1 MLRDTDSPDQKIA
14 KLTRINEVLVRRLE
28 SIGEKRGPAYAL
40 SRAAEILE
48 REVVA
53 RNLDLETALAELALI
68 NTELATAR
76 EVADQANRAKSRFL
90 RAASHDLLQPL
101 SAAKLFLAHLR
112 ELSGDAMQRDLV
124 SHLTATIDS
133 AEELIRA
140 LSQIAKLD
148 SRSFQT
154 NLAPV
159 AMGRLFRRL
168 IIDTQPV
175 ASARRID
182 LRFVGS
188 KATVLS
194 DGIYLRQIAQNLIT
208 NALKYTN
215 GRKVLVGLR
224 HEKGDEDGP
233 AVWLEVLD
241 QGPGIA
247 LADQERI
254 FNEFE
259 RLSLETQPG
268 TGLGLSIVQR
278 ACEQLG
284 HRLELIS
291 RPGHGSRFRVRL
303 PLIQTLPLPR
313 MTEQPTGA
321 PQSDLGGRRV
331 LLIENDRTMRQ
342 AMQYL
347 LESWG
352 VLVQAVSGSDA
363 AVQTVTAMQ
372 TVQAGR
378 APDLILT
385 DYRLDGDD
393 TGLRAIRRVSAAL
406 GYAPPAL
413 IVSAEPSDTIREE
426 AGPMAVAILEK
437 PVSGEDLRLAMR
449 HALGLS

>member
-1 MLRDTDSPDQKIA
+1 MLRETDSPGQKIT
-14 KLTRINEVLVRRLE
+14 KLTRINEVLIRRLE
-28 SIGEKRGPAYAL
+28 SISQKRGPAYAL
-40 SRAAEILE
+40 SRAAEVLE

-68 NTELATAR
+68 NTELANAR

-112 ELSGDAMQRDLV
+112 EVSGDALQRDLV

-140 LSQIAKLD
+140 LLQIAKLD

-194 DGIYLRQIAQNLIT
+194 DGVYLRQIAQNLIT
-208 NALKYTN
+208 NALKYTT

-224 HEKGDEDGP
+224 HDRNSAVGP
-233 AVWLEVLD
+233 AVWFEVLD

-247 LADQERI
+247 PADQTRI

-278 ACEQLG
+278 ACDQLD

-291 RPGHGSRFRVRL
+291 HPGLGSRFRVRL
-303 PLIQTLPLPR
+303 PLVQTPSLPAMPAEAPDMPR
-313 MTEQPTGA
+313 A
-321 PQSDLGGRRV
+321 DLTGRRV
-331 LLIENDRTMRQ
+331 LLIENDQTMRQ

-352 VLVQAVSGSDA
+352 MIVWPVAGSDE
-363 AVQTVTAMQ
+363 AVQVAML
-372 TVQAGR
+372 A
-378 APDLILT
+378 APDLILS
-385 DYRLDGDD
+385 DYRLDGED
-393 TGLRAIRRVSAAL
+393 TGMAAIRRLSQELAL
-406 GYAPPAL
+406 APPAL
-413 IVSAEPSDTIREE
+413 IVSAEPADMIRRKTGDPGLE
-426 AGPMAVAILEK
+426 ILEK
-437 PVSGEDLRLAMR
+437 PVAAEDLNRAIR
-449 HALGLS
+449 HSLGVL